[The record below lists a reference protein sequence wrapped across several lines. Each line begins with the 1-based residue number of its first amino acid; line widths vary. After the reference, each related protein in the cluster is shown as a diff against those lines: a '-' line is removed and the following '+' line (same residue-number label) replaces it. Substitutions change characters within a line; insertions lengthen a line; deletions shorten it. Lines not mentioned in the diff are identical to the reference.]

1 MTRPILLVED
11 DSNDV
16 FFMRLAMEKAAIP
29 NSLQVVR
36 DGKEALAFLRGI
48 GKYADRQTY
57 PLPCLI
63 LLDLRLPHMSGF
75 EVLKWLRERAEF
87 QMLIVIVLTSSNQDC
102 DVEAAYRLGA
112 NAYLVKPANPGEL
125 FEKVKAIKDFWLCA
139 GLLPPESADVEQS
152 LQPSFR
158 FEMAVRE

>member
-16 FFMRLAMEKAAIP
+16 FFMKLAMEKAGIA
-29 NSLQVVR
+29 NSLLVVR
-36 DGKEALAFLRGI
+36 DGKEAMAFLRGI
-48 GKYADRQTY
+48 GKYADRDEF

-75 EVLKWLRERAEF
+75 EVLKWLRERSEF
-87 QMLIVIVLTSSNQDC
+87 QMLVVIVLTSSNQDC

-125 FEKVKAIKDFWLCA
+125 FEKVKAIKDFWLGA
-139 GLLPPESADVEQS
+139 GLLPPEYADVEPS
-152 LQPSFR
+152 LQRSFR
-158 FEMAVRE
+158 FEMVIRE

>member
-1 MTRPILLVED
+1 LVED

-16 FFMRLAMEKAAIP
+16 FFMKLAMEKAGIS
-29 NSLQVVR
+29 NSLHVAR
-36 DGKEALAFLRGI
+36 DGKEALAFLRGV
-48 GKYADRQTY
+48 GKFADREQY

-75 EVLKWLRERAEF
+75 DVLKWLRERVEF
-87 QMLIVIVLTSSNQDC
+87 QMLVVIVLTSSNQDC

-125 FEKVKAIKDFWLCA
+125 FEKIKAIKDFWLTA
-139 GLLPPESADVEQS
+139 GLLPPECADTDQTV
-152 LQPSFR
+152 QPSFR
-158 FEMAVRE
+158 FEAVIRE